1 MNTHSLWVLLH
12 LPFHI
17 ALVLLVEGGN
27 QFIVW
32 RRAIEAIDSAADTLE
47 NAAKGFQGL
56 LDTSE
61 IVDRIRS
68 PIMGLLRSYEPSDE
82 MATWHD
88 VHEAFSDMESIP
100 DDFWAVYEQLSDQ
113 HPLKKRWLEDIS
125 TLVSAVFNGINNAFE
140 ISDTDDELVTTSAA
154 DTGNSFISVVK
165 ENGHAELEDDFGF
178 RSVESDA
185 YIATTVKF
193 RVVVSLASL
202 YPFQLLRRSSSVDL
216 DTSSSST
223 YLSVPDSSWR
233 CSSPSTCFRSGSGG
247 PISTRSRRRS
257 TSWSPWA

>member
-193 RVVVSLASL
+193 RVVVSLTPL
-202 YPFQLLRRSSSVDL
+202 
-216 DTSSSST
+216 ST
-223 YLSVPDSSWR
+223 PQ
-233 CSSPSTCFRSGSGG
+233 GEQ
-247 PISTRSRRRS
+247 
-257 TSWSPWA
+257 